1 MLKIPQSH
9 PISSNYWVIMERLN
23 KMKLPT
29 LLEKNLNNCS
39 ETFYVD
45 DTNSYTYQQ
54 AFEQVKKFIKVLT
67 KIKKK
72 SGQEKLRVAVI
83 TDKSFLGY
91 CVILAIIISGNIWI
105 PIDKGTPVERR
116 QVMLRKVIPH
126 VIFQDIGYPSDSDY
140 QTLGLIEEEGGS
152 LFWYVN
158 NDVPHAQDSMTH
170 QDTCMIFFTSGSTG
184 IPKAVQIS
192 ATGVTIFIQNITAA
206 INFGKGQV
214 FGDYHS
220 TSFVISV
227 PIIMIAVSCQG
238 TLCPAMNLQEQVLP
252 NSSMNI
258 NNVSTLIT
266 VPSTMKRILQGI
278 EKGRKINRID
288 NLLLCGEPL
297 PVALFKSIIKYELA
311 DKIFNCY
318 GSTEGCVWN
327 FIYNCSTEDITKF
340 NAVSNMPIGSPLPKN
355 FVKIDKN
362 GELLISG
369 MQISPGYLGEP
380 LNGAFKILN
389 KDRFYSTGDIVEE
402 HKRVYFCKGRLDSN
416 IKVNGYRVSLLD
428 VESNINNLS
437 GVTGSVCFFFKN
449 QIHAVVFHKT
459 RTSEKMIREG
469 LLKKL
474 PAYMVPRKI
483 LLSKTLLLNKNGKID
498 RSAVREMLT

>member
-1 MLKIPQSH
+1 M
-9 PISSNYWVIMERLN
+9 N
-23 KMKLPT
+23 LPT
-29 LLEKNLNNCS
+29 LLQKNLKNSS
-39 ETFYVD
+39 EIFCVD
-45 DTNSYTYQQ
+45 HTNSYTYQQ
-54 AFEQVKKFIKVLT
+54 AFVQVQEFIEVLEN
-67 KIKKK
+67 IKKK
-72 SGQEKLRVAVI
+72 SGQAKLRVAVI
-83 TDKSFLGY
+83 TEKSFLSY

-116 QVMLRKVIPH
+116 QVMLNQVSPH
-126 VIFQDIGYPSDSDY
+126 VIFQDIGYLPDSEY
-140 QTLGLIEEEGGS
+140 QILDLIEEKGS
-152 LFWYVN
+152 LFWSVN
-158 NDVPHAQDSMTH
+158 NDAPQAQTSMTH

-192 ATGVTIFIQNITAA
+192 ETGVTIFIQNIAAA
-206 INFGKGQV
+206 INFKKGQV

-258 NNVSTLIT
+258 NNVNTLIT

-278 EKGRKINRID
+278 EKGRKVNRIH

-297 PVALFKSIIKYELA
+297 PVSLFKSIIKYELA
-311 DKIFNCY
+311 DSIFNLY

-327 FIYNCSTEDITKF
+327 FIYNCTTEDITKF
-340 NAVSNMPIGSPLPKN
+340 NTVSNMPIGSPLPKN
-355 FVKIDKN
+355 FVKIDEN

-380 LNGAFKILN
+380 LNGAFKKLN
-389 KDRFYSTGDIVEE
+389 KCRFYSTGDIVEE
-402 HKRVYFCKGRLDSN
+402 HEGIYFCKGRLDSN

-428 VESNINNLS
+428 VESNINNLC
-437 GVTGSVCFFFKN
+437 GVTGSVCCFIEN
-449 QIHAVVFHKT
+449 QIHAVVFSKT
-459 RTSEKMIREG
+459 VTSEKTIREG

-474 PAYMVPRKI
+474 PTYMVPRKI
-483 LLSKTLLLNKNGKID
+483 LLLKKLLLNKNGKID
-498 RSAVREMLT
+498 RSTARKMLT